1 MASDSRFESLL
12 KTWHGHTQKG
22 DIEDY
27 ERQDQMRSLLREL
40 APDPTYA
47 IVRARKRRF
56 GSPAGLDI
64 VAATKSSCSTKD
76 SLYRFAGMEGVTEGH
91 DKLVFSAAVTRVPF
105 DQFHRVQVSDVRV
118 PEHGATKCRRRWTS
132 SVDLAPQD

>member
-56 GSPAGLDI
+56 GSPAGLDVVEVHEI
-64 VAATKSSCSTKD
+64 LVLD
-76 SLYRFAGMEGVTEGH
+76 EGQP
-91 DKLVFSAAVTRVPF
+91 LS
-105 DQFHRVQVSDVRV
+105 VRW
-118 PEHGATKCRRRWTS
+118 HGGG
-132 SVDLAPQD
+132 